1 MKHLRKFWVSLV
13 LLFTVDA
20 HAISIDL
27 VADQTN
33 VATGNLVSVAVNISG
48 LNDMSAPALGVYDLD
63 VVFNNSLF
71 AFNNLIWGDSSKG
84 NQLDLTG
91 FGSVQSSNLRTGLIN
106 LFELSV
112 DDIAS
117 LNNGQAG
124 EFTLFTLV
132 FNAIAIGNGNFSLGA
147 NLLGDAEGEYLS
159 LNTINNT
166 QVAVTNVTVPEPS
179 SWLLML
185 GLVAVVILRSRMA
198 QSSK

>member
-27 VADQTN
+27 VADQTS

-91 FGSVQSSNLRTGLIN
+91 FGSVQSSNLSTGLIN

-166 QVAVTNVTVPEPS
+166 QVAVTNVNVPEPS

>member
-27 VADQTN
+27 VADQASVN
-33 VATGNLVSVAVNISG
+33 TGNLVSVAVNISG
-48 LNDMSAPALGVYDLD
+48 LNNTSAPSLGVYDLD
-63 VVFNNSLF
+63 ITFD
-71 AFNNLIWGDSSKG
+71 NNLFLLDNLVWGDSSKG
-84 NQLDLTG
+84 NQLDLNG
-91 FGSVQSSNLRTGLIN
+91 FGSLQSSNLSVGLIN
-106 LFELSV
+106 LFELSF

-132 FNAIAIGNGNFSLGA
+132 FNAIAIGSGNFSLGA
-147 NLLGDAEGEYLS
+147 NLLGDAKGEYLS

-185 GLVAVVILRSRMA
+185 GLVAVVVLRSRMA

>member
-27 VADQTN
+27 VADQTS

-91 FGSVQSSNLRTGLIN
+91 FGSVQSSNLSTGLIN

>member
-1 MKHLRKFWVSLV
+1 MKHLRKFWISLM

-27 VADQTN
+27 VADQTSVN
-33 VATGNLVSVAVNISG
+33 TGDLVSVAVNISG
-48 LNDMSAPALGVYDLD
+48 LNDTSAPSLGVYDLD
-63 VVFNNSLF
+63 VIFDNSLF
-71 AFNNLIWGDSSKG
+71 SLNNLVWGDSSKG
-84 NQLDLTG
+84 NQLDLSG
-91 FGSVQSSNLRTGLIN
+91 FGSLQSSNLSTGLIN
-106 LFELSV
+106 LFELSF

-147 NLLGDAEGEYLS
+147 NLLGDAEGSSLS
-159 LNTINNT
+159 IDTVTNT
-166 QVAVTNVTVPEPS
+166 QVAVNSVAVPEPS

-185 GLVAVVILRSRMA
+185 GLLAVVVLRARMA

>member
-27 VADQTN
+27 VADQTS

-71 AFNNLIWGDSSKG
+71 AFSNLIWGDSSKG

-91 FGSVQSSNLRTGLIN
+91 FGSVQSSNLSTGLIN

-179 SWLLML
+179 SWLLIL
-185 GLVAVVILRSRMA
+185 GLVAVVVLRSRMA

>member
-27 VADQTN
+27 VADQASVN
-33 VATGNLVSVAVNISG
+33 TGNLVSVAVNISG
-48 LNDMSAPALGVYDLD
+48 LNNTSAPSLGVYDLD
-63 VVFNNSLF
+63 ITFD
-71 AFNNLIWGDSSKG
+71 NNLFLLDNLVWGDSSKG
-84 NQLDLTG
+84 NQLDLNG
-91 FGSVQSSNLRTGLIN
+91 FGSLQSSNLSVGLIN
-106 LFELSV
+106 LFELSF

-185 GLVAVVILRSRMA
+185 GLIAVVVLRSRMV

>member
-1 MKHLRKFWVSLV
+1 MKHLRKLWVSLV

-27 VADQTN
+27 VADQTS
-33 VATGNLVSVAVNISG
+33 VATGNLVSVAANISG
-48 LNDMSAPALGVYDLD
+48 LNDMSAPALGVYDLN

-91 FGSVQSSNLRTGLIN
+91 FGSVQSSNLSTGLIN

-112 DDIAS
+112 DDIAN
-117 LNNGQAG
+117 LNDGQAG

-147 NLLGDAEGEYLS
+147 NLLGDAYG
-159 LNTINNT
+159 NNLLIDT
-166 QVAVTNVTVPEPS
+166 TNGTTVNVASISVSEPS
-179 SWLLML
+179 SFLLLLCM
-185 GLVAVVILRSRMA
+185 VAVIILRQRGKFAM
-198 QSSK
+198 

>member
-27 VADQTN
+27 VADQTS

-91 FGSVQSSNLRTGLIN
+91 FGSVQSSNLSTGLIN

-147 NLLGDAEGEYLS
+147 NSLGDAEGEYLS

>member
-27 VADQTN
+27 VADQASVN
-33 VATGNLVSVAVNISG
+33 TGNLVSVAVNISG
-48 LNDMSAPALGVYDLD
+48 LNNTSAPSLGVYDLD
-63 VVFNNSLF
+63 ITFD
-71 AFNNLIWGDSSKG
+71 NNLFLLDNLVWGDSSKG

-91 FGSVQSSNLRTGLIN
+91 FGSVQSSNLSTGLIN

-124 EFTLFTLV
+124 AFTLFTLV
-132 FNAIAIGNGNFSLGA
+132 FNAIAIGSGNFSLGA

-166 QVAVTNVTVPEPS
+166 QVTVTNVTVPEPS

-185 GLVAVVILRSRMA
+185 GLVAVVVLRSRMA

>member
-27 VADQTN
+27 VADQASVN
-33 VATGNLVSVAVNISG
+33 TGNLVSVAVNISG
-48 LNDMSAPALGVYDLD
+48 LNNTSAPSLGVYDLD
-63 VVFNNSLF
+63 ITFD
-71 AFNNLIWGDSSKG
+71 NNLFLLDNLVWGDSSKG

-91 FGSVQSSNLRTGLIN
+91 FGSVQSSNLSTGLIN

-132 FNAIAIGNGNFSLGA
+132 FNAIAIGSGNFSLGA

-166 QVAVTNVTVPEPS
+166 QVTVTNVTVPEPS

-185 GLVAVVILRSRMA
+185 GLVAVVVLRSRMA

>member
-27 VADQTN
+27 VADQTS
-33 VATGNLVSVAVNISG
+33 ATTGNLVSVAVTISG
-48 LNDMSAPALGVYDLD
+48 LNNMSAPSLGVYDLD
-63 VVFNNSLF
+63 IIFDSSLF

-91 FGSVQSSNLRTGLIN
+91 FGSLQSSNLSTGLIN
-106 LFELSV
+106 LFELSF
-112 DDIAS
+112 DDIAN

-132 FNAIAIGNGNFSLGA
+132 FNAIAIGNGHFSLGA
-147 NLLGDAEGEYLS
+147 NLLGDAEGEYLP

-166 QVAVTNVTVPEPS
+166 QVTVTNVTVPEPS

-185 GLVAVVILRSRMA
+185 GLVAVVALRSRMA

>member
-27 VADQTN
+27 VADQTS

-71 AFNNLIWGDSSKG
+71 VFNNLIWGDSSKG

-91 FGSVQSSNLRTGLIN
+91 FGSVQSSNLSTGLIN

-166 QVAVTNVTVPEPS
+166 QVAVTNVNVPEPS

>member
-1 MKHLRKFWVSLV
+1 MKQLRKFWVSLA

-27 VADQTN
+27 VADNTS
-33 VATGNLVSVAVNISG
+33 VTAGSLVSVAVNISG

-63 VVFNNSLF
+63 VIFDNSLF
-71 AFNNLIWGDSSKG
+71 AFNNLFWGDSSKG
-84 NQLDLTG
+84 NQLDLNG
-91 FGSVQSSNLRTGLIN
+91 FGSLQSNNLSAGLIN
-106 LFELSV
+106 LFELSF

-132 FNAIAIGNGNFSLGA
+132 FNAIAIGSGNFSLGA
-147 NLLGDAEGEYLS
+147 NLLGDAEGAYLP
-159 LNTINNT
+159 LDTINNT
-166 QVAVTNVTVPEPS
+166 QVVVTSVTVPEPS
-179 SWLLML
+179 SLLLLL
-185 GLVAVVILRSRMA
+185 GLVAVMTLRARMA